1 MSMFTVNKREKKK
14 EEEEKL
20 KCEMNQMMDDGCRV
34 DDKMESHFFFVKRG
48 PTEITESARC
58 GLLVEPL
65 NLLLHHLK
73 VDISTQEERKTMAT
87 NW

>member
-1 MSMFTVNKREKKK
+1 
-14 EEEEKL
+14 
-20 KCEMNQMMDDGCRV
+20 MMDVGSMTKWKIIC
-34 DDKMESHFFFVKRG
+34 FFVKRG

-73 VDISTQEERKTMAT
+73 DDISTQEERKTMAT